1 MKLENKVPKAASPVK
16 ATLAAALSIGLLAAP
31 SAALPAVAN
40 TSEPAPEVSPPAAGD
55 THELNLLGIND
66 FHGRIDA
73 NTVKFA
79 GTVEQLRAE
88 NPEGTLFTS
97 AGDNIG
103 ASLFASAVQDD
114 QPTID
119 VLDALDLTTS
129 AVGNHEFDKGFD
141 DLTGRVISGKDP
153 AGFAHLGA
161 NVYEK
166 GTETPALDEY
176 ELAEVDG
183 LTVGI
188 IGVVTEDTRTLVS
201 PGGISTIDFGDPV
214 EAVNRVA
221 VELSDGEGDEADI
234 ILASYHEG
242 ASASADLGTAT
253 GASAVF
259 NRIVNETSAAV
270 DAIFNGHTHLGY
282 TFDAPVP
289 GSDDTRPVVQTG
301 QYGENVGQ
309 IKLTVAE
316 GEEGGEPTYD
326 VTDYSMDIVERTA
339 ADDAALT
346 EAYPRVAEVKEIVDA
361 ALAEAK
367 DVGAQPVGSVTAD
380 ITTAFTD
387 GKRDDRASE
396 STLGNLVADS
406 LADTLSAEE
415 LGGAE
420 IGVVNPGGLR
430 SELYYVDDPALD
442 EDGSTDGEVSY
453 GEANA
458 VLPFV
463 NNLWTTTLTGAQFKT
478 LLEQQWQL
486 TADGE
491 VPSRPYLQLGLSDNV
506 SYTYDADAEQG
517 GHITGVWI
525 DGEQLDPERE
535 YRIGTFSFL
544 AQGGDN
550 FHVFADGADTRDSGL
565 VDRDAWTSYLEKNSP
580 LSPSFDRRSAA
591 LTGVPAT
598 VEPGQEVEFQVSKLD
613 LTSLGS
619 PENKTLT
626 LRYEPAESG
635 ASAFSRAVPAAALPA
650 DLGTFAVADGG
661 ATVSFTVPAELRGGA
676 FTLTAAPSGTVVRLP
691 IEVPTAGI
699 PSDDDSGQPGT
710 GEEPGASDQPTDQ
723 TQPGTDEPSAEP
735 TTGPLG
741 GGGNPDPNAGD
752 PSAPG
757 DGTLPLTG
765 AGGLLP
771 LGIGALVLLGGGT
784 AVVLAARRRKQAG
797 R

>member
-16 ATLAAALSIGLLAAP
+16 ATLGAALSIGLLALP
-31 SAALPAVAN
+31 VAALPAVAAN
-40 TSEPAPEVSPPAAGD
+40 TGPEPEAPAPSAGG

-66 FHGRIDA
+66 FHGRIDT

-103 ASLFASAVQDD
+103 ASLFASAAQDD

-119 VLDALDLTTS
+119 VLDALDLATS
-129 AVGNHEFDKGFD
+129 AVGNHEFDQGYE
-141 DLTGRVISGKDP
+141 DLTGDVISGKDP
-153 AGFAHLGA
+153 ADFAYLGA

-166 GTETPALDEY
+166 GTRTPALDEY
-176 ELAEVDG
+176 QLAEVNG

-201 PGGISTIDFGDPV
+201 PGGISGIDFGDPV

-221 VELSDGEGDEADI
+221 AELSDGEGDEADI

-242 ASASADLGTAT
+242 ASTSADLGAATA
-253 GASAVF
+253 ASPVF
-259 NRIVNETSAAV
+259 ERIVNETSPEV
-270 DAIFNGHTHLGY
+270 DAIFNGHTHLAY
-282 TFDAPVP
+282 TFDAPIP
-289 GSDDTRPVVQTG
+289 GSDGTRPVVQTG
-301 QYGENVGQ
+301 QYGENVGRIQ
-309 IKLTVAE
+309 LTVTE
-316 GEEGGEPTYD
+316 GEAGGEPTFD
-326 VTDYSMDIVERTA
+326 VTDYSMDIVKRSTT
-339 ADDAALT
+339 DDAALT

-361 ALAEAK
+361 ALTEAK
-367 DVGAQPVGSVTAD
+367 TVGAQPVGSVTAD
-380 ITTAFTD
+380 ITTAFAD

-406 LADTLSAEE
+406 LVDTLSPEE

-442 EDGSTDGEVSY
+442 DDGGRDGEVSY

-506 SYTYDADAEQG
+506 SYTYDANAGQG
-517 GHITGVWI
+517 SHITGVWI
-525 DGEQLDPERE
+525 DGEQLDPDRE

-550 FHVFADGADTRDSGL
+550 FHVFADGANTRDSGL
-565 VDRDAWTSYLEKNSP
+565 VDRDAWISYLEKNSP
-580 LSPSFDRRSAA
+580 LAPSFERRSAA
-591 LTGVPAT
+591 LAGVPAT
-598 VEPGQEVEFQVSKLD
+598 VEPGQDVSFQVSKLD
-613 LTSLGS
+613 LTSLGA
-619 PENKTLT
+619 PENTALT
-626 LRYEPAESG
+626 LRYEPADSG
-635 ASAFSRAVPAAALPA
+635 VSAFSRAVPAAALPA
-650 DLGTFAVADGG
+650 DLGTFDVADGG
-661 ATVSFTVPAELRGGA
+661 ATVSFTVPSELRGGA

-691 IEVPTAGI
+691 IEVPTAGL
-699 PSDDDSGQPGT
+699 PHEDGGQPG
-710 GEEPGASDQPTDQ
+710 G
-723 TQPGTDEPSAEP
+723 DEPSAEP
-735 TTGPLG
+735 TTGQPDGDEPSAEPTTSPLNGGTADPGASAPAAPG
-741 GGGNPDPNAGD
+741 GG
-752 PSAPG
+752 S
-757 DGTLPLTG
+757 LPFTG
-765 AGGLLP
+765 ASGLLP

-784 AVVLAARRRKQAG
+784 AAVLAVRRRKQAG